1 MHRPKVV
8 NIWPCRSPLEVCYG
22 DEAPFGTGVSS
33 TLVTTHSAPI
43 PRQFPADDDKAY
55 RVKMRFT
62 KRLPSMPTKSL
73 EEPAGNGRDQTH
85 LLKKSAKLKSDPLC
99 KGGSST
105 SSRAMSVVVSP
116 PGGFSRSNTYNP

>member
-1 MHRPKVV
+1 MTCFLNYGMQAIVVYYREVLVHRPKVV

-33 TLVTTHSAPI
+33 TLVTTHSDPI

-62 KRLPSMPTKSL
+62 ERRALPSMPTKSL
-73 EEPAGNGRDQTH
+73 EEPARNGRDQTQLSKKPADFKRDS
-85 LLKKSAKLKSDPLC
+85 LLPK
-99 KGGSST
+99 
-105 SSRAMSVVVSP
+105 
-116 PGGFSRSNTYNP
+116 